1 MSLFLEDFL
10 DFFGVR
16 FEKIHTPD
24 LPPGMLEKAE
34 GMSAIGRR
42 FASDAA
48 RQQAGSFYFSGD
60 TRISSY
66 MTGPGGVRLP
76 RFTMPEWARKC

>member
-1 MSLFLEDFL
+1 MNFLEDFL
-10 DFFGVR
+10 EYFGVH

-34 GMSAIGRR
+34 GMGAIGRR

-48 RQQAGSFYFSGD
+48 RQKAGSYFFNNG
-60 TRISSY
+60 TRVSSY
-66 MTGPGGVRLP
+66 MEGPCGVRLP
-76 RFTMPEWARKC
+76 RFTMPPWALKC